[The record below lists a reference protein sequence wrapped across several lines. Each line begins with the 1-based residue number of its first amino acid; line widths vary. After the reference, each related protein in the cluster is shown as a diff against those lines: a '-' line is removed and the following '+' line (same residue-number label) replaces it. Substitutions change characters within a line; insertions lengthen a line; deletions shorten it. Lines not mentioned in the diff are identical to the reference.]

1 MKLKIKYKRYMIFN
15 IKSRDK
21 LLNSFKISK
30 FIYD

>member
-1 MKLKIKYKRYMIFN
+1 MDLKIKYERHVMLT

-21 LLNSFKISK
+21 LLNYLKISK

>member
-1 MKLKIKYKRYMIFN
+1 MELKINYKRHMTFN
-15 IKSRDK
+15 IKFRDK